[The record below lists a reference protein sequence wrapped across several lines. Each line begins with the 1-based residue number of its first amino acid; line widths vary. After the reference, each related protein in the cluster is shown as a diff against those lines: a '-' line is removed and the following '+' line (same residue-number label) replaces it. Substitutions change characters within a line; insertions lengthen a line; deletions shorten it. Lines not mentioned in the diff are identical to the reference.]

1 MNEST
6 TLPARNDDWVR
17 DDSPDVYY
25 MLRGVEGDGEALR
38 WLDAKAP
45 VLGLFTRALAGDRHA
60 LAVLRHAPAAGFD
73 ELCPV
78 IATFDHPEWLGE
90 RDAQLHLLF
99 EAVKGNDDALRRLK
113 RKRAGL
119 ARLAEVVRGRYLS
132 SQGDDGELSASAV
145 ARRGAVPRG
154 AAADVGCL
162 IGEMH
167 LRHGD
172 FARAVE
178 AFSRSLDSAP
188 TADAYQGRA
197 HAYRALADADE
208 HRAREMGAT
217 D

>member
-6 TLPARNDDWVR
+6 TLPIPNDDWVR

-25 MLRGVEGDGEALR
+25 MLRGVDGDGEALR

-45 VLGLFTRALAGDRHA
+45 ILGLFTRALNGDRHA

-73 ELCPV
+73 ELCAV
-78 IATFDHPEWLGE
+78 IATFDHEEWLRE
-90 RDAQLHLLF
+90 RDGLLHQLF
-99 EAVKGNDDALRRLK
+99 AAVKGNDDARRRLK
-113 RKRAGL
+113 RKRIGL
-119 ARLAEVVRGRYLS
+119 ARLAEAVRARYLS
-132 SQGDDGELSASAV
+132 SQGDAEDAPSRMMA
-145 ARRGAVPRG
+145 RGATVPRG

-172 FARAVE
+172 HVRAVE
-178 AFSRSLDSAP
+178 AFSRSLDSSP

-197 HAYRALADADE
+197 RAYRALAEADE
-208 HRAREMGAT
+208 RRARELGGT